1 MDLATAERYAV
12 KIAGNLE
19 PFCERIQIAG
29 SIRRHKPDIGDI
41 DLVVIPKNLNDL
53 MARCR
58 TSCKPI
64 MEGQVNLSY
73 ETPMGIRLDI
83 YCAQA
88 GFRDLYNV
96 TASNWGSLLL
106 CRTGSKEH
114 NTKLADLAL
123 RRGMKWKPYVGLMDS
138 QNLVIAAEEEE
149 DIFRA
154 LGLDFVPPEQRE
166 A

>member
-1 MDLATAERYAV
+1 MNFSTADRYAV

-29 SIRRHKPDIGDI
+29 SIRRHRPEIGDI

-53 MARCR
+53 IARCR
-58 TSCKPI
+58 TSCTAI
-64 MEGQVNLSY
+64 AEGQVNLSY
-73 ETPMGIRLDI
+73 ETPMKIRLDI
-83 YCAQA
+83 YVAQP
-88 GFRDLYNV
+88 GHRELYDV

-114 NTKLADLAL
+114 NQRLCEVAAKK
-123 RRGMKWKPYVGLMDS
+123 GMKWKPYVGLMDS
-138 QNLVIAAEEEE
+138 QNLVIASETEEE
-149 DIFRA
+149 IFQA
-154 LGLDFVPPEQRE
+154 LGLDFVPPEKRE